1 MKTKKI
7 ITDFLVVLMGGI
19 IALSAAA
26 TTIQKFTFEEMV
38 ELSELILEGEVISV
52 NPFISD
58 ELVYT
63 RILLEV
69 HDVLK
74 GDDPGEF
81 LELDFLGGELN
92 GKTVHVSGQ
101 DIPFEGEKGFY
112 FIENTSNDS
121 VNPFLGWSQGH
132 FIIVEEDGVR
142 RMRTAGNQPVTD
154 VEPVS
159 SIPPSIKKP
168 LSVVE
173 GNTDIA
179 AGVMTESSP
188 IMIQRALTVEEFK
201 SRITDLIDN

>member
-132 FIIVEEDGVR
+132 FRILTDAKGNESLEADIRLELLEITENKNTALVSKLRDMKFSNKLVTELSFTPATPAELRDAVDAILIIGE
-142 RMRTAGNQPVTD
+142 
-154 VEPVS
+154 
-159 SIPPSIKKP
+159 
-168 LSVVE
+168 
-173 GNTDIA
+173 
-179 AGVMTESSP
+179 
-188 IMIQRALTVEEFK
+188 
-201 SRITDLIDN
+201 